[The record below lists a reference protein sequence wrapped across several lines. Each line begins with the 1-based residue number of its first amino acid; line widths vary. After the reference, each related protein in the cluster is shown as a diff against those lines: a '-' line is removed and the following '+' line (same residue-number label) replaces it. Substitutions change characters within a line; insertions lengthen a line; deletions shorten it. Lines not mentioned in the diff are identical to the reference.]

1 MTLATVLVT
10 GANRG
15 IGLQLCKQ
23 FAERGDEVIAVC
35 RETTDELSALG
46 VRVIDGIDVSSGDA
60 VETLRQEIEGL
71 PIDILVNNA
80 GILLRDAFG
89 DIDYDAMAEQYRVN
103 TLGPLRVTEAL
114 ADNLQ
119 EGSRVAIVSSR
130 VGSIEDNS
138 SGGNYGYR
146 ASKAAVNMIGTNLK
160 HELLPR
166 GIAVGL
172 LHPGLVATEMT
183 GGSGIDPAESARGL
197 IERIDELS
205 LENSGGF
212 WHAEGY
218 TLPW

>member
-1 MTLATVLVT
+1 MATVLVT

-15 IGLQLCKQ
+15 IGLQLCRQ
-23 FAERGDEVIAVC
+23 LAARGDEVIAVC
-35 RETTDELSALG
+35 RETTDELSNLG
-46 VRVIDGIDVSSGDA
+46 VRIIDGIDVSKDKA
-60 VETLRQEIEGL
+60 VETLRQELDGQ
-71 PIDILVNNA
+71 PIDLLINNA
-80 GILLRDAFG
+80 GILLRDSFG
-89 DIDYDAMAEQYRVN
+89 DIDYDAMVEQFRVN

-114 ADNLQ
+114 ADNLR

-130 VGSIEDNS
+130 VGSIEDNG

-146 ASKAAVNMIGTNLK
+146 ASKAAVNMIGTNLM
-160 HELLPR
+160 HEFKPR

-197 IERIDELS
+197 IARIDELT
-205 LENSGGF
+205 LENTGGF

>member
-1 MTLATVLVT
+1 VTTVATVLVT

-15 IGLQLCKQ
+15 IGLQLCSQ
-23 FAERGDEVIAVC
+23 FAARGDDVIAVC
-35 RETTDELSALG
+35 RETTHQLSALD
-46 VRVIDGIDVSSGDA
+46 VRVIDSIDVGSGAA
-60 VETLRQEIEGL
+60 VETLRQELDGQ

-89 DIDYDAMAEQYRVN
+89 DIDYDLMIEHYRIN

-114 ADNLQ
+114 ADNLH
-119 EGSRVAIVSSR
+119 EGSKVAIVSSR
-130 VGSIEDNS
+130 VGSIEDNG

-166 GIAVGL
+166 GIAVGI
-172 LHPGLVATEMT
+172 LHPGLVATDMT
-183 GGSGIDPAESARGL
+183 SGSGI
-197 IERIDELS
+197 
-205 LENSGGF
+205 ENTGGF

-218 TLPW
+218 ALPW